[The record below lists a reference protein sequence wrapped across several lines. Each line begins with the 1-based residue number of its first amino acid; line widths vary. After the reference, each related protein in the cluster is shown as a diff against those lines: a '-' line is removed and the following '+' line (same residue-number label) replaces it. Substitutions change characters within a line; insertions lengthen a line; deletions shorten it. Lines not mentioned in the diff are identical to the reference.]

1 MDEKRASLVVFG
13 VILIMILLAVKLAVP
28 TLVSSADS
36 DGTQTFSNGG
46 ISFEYPQNLSES
58 PVILNQI
65 ISGDFMGI
73 ISGDTLGELI
83 SVDGNYEIL
92 VQKYNLSD
100 FGTNSSQDVLYQ
112 TITGLNDSNTTILN
126 ETTRNVNGITINE
139 ILFSTVTPDNT
150 NQETLFVI
158 LAKDQK
164 VYMLQF
170 NSISVAQD
178 GANATV
184 NPTAFNDSMQTF
196 QEIISNIKVE

>member
-1 MDEKRASLVVFG
+1 
-13 VILIMILLAVKLAVP
+13 MILLAVKLAVP

-36 DGTQTFSNGG
+36 HGTKTFSNGG

-65 ISGDFMGI
+65 VSGDFMGI
-73 ISGDTLGELI
+73 ILGNTLGELI
-83 SVDGNYEIL
+83 SVDGSYEIL

-100 FGTNSSQDVLYQ
+100 FGTNSSQDVLHQ

-126 ETTRNVNGITINE
+126 ETVRNVNGLTIHE

-150 NQETLFVI
+150 TQETLFVV

-170 NSISVAQD
+170 NSISVTKD
-178 GANATV
+178 GANTTV
-184 NPTAFNDSMQTF
+184 NPKAFNDSMQTF
-196 QEIISNIKVE
+196 QKIISTIKVE

>member
-1 MDEKRASLVVFG
+1 MDKKRASLVVFG

-28 TLVSSADS
+28 TLVSSVDS
-36 DGTQTFSNGG
+36 KGTKTFSNGG

-83 SVDGNYEIL
+83 SVDGSYEIL

-126 ETTRNVNGITINE
+126 ETTRNVNGLTVHE
-139 ILFSTVTPDNT
+139 ILFSTVTPAKT
-150 NQETLFVI
+150 TQETLFVV

-170 NSISVAQD
+170 NSISVTED
-178 GANATV
+178 GANTTV

-196 QEIISNIKVE
+196 QKIISTIKVE

>member
-1 MDEKRASLVVFG
+1 MDKKRASFVVFG
-13 VILIMILLAVKLAVP
+13 VILIMVLLAVKLAVP
-28 TLVSSADS
+28 TVVSSVDS
-36 DGTQTFSNGG
+36 NGTKTFSNGG

-65 ISGDFMGI
+65 VSEDFMGI
-73 ISGDTLGELI
+73 IFGNTLGELI

-100 FGTNSSQDVLYQ
+100 FGTNSSQDFLYQ
-112 TITGLNDSNTTILN
+112 TIAGLNDSNTTIFN
-126 ETTRNVNGITINE
+126 ETTRNVNGLTIHE
-139 ILFSTVTPDNT
+139 ILFSTVAPDNT
-150 NQETLFVI
+150 TQETLFVV

-170 NSISVAQD
+170 NSISVTED
-178 GANATV
+178 GANTTV

-196 QEIISNIKVE
+196 QKIISTIKVE

>member
-1 MDEKRASLVVFG
+1 MDKKRASFVVFG
-13 VILIMILLAVKLAVP
+13 VILIMVLLAVKLAVP
-28 TLVSSADS
+28 TVVSSVDS
-36 DGTQTFSNGG
+36 NGTKTFSNGG

-65 ISGDFMGI
+65 VSGDFMGI
-73 ISGDTLGELI
+73 IFGNTLGELI

-100 FGTNSSQDVLYQ
+100 FGTNSSQDFLYQ
-112 TITGLNDSNTTILN
+112 TIAGLNDSNTTIFN
-126 ETTRNVNGITINE
+126 ETTRNVNGLTIHE
-139 ILFSTVTPDNT
+139 ILFSTVAPDNT
-150 NQETLFVI
+150 TQETLFVV

-170 NSISVAQD
+170 NSISVTED
-178 GANATV
+178 GANTTV

-196 QEIISNIKVE
+196 QKIISTIKVE